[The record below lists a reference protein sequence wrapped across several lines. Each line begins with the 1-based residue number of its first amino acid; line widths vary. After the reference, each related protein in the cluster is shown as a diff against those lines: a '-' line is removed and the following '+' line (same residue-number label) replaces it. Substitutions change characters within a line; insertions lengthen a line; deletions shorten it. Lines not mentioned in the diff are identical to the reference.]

1 MKRLL
6 ILGAGTAGT
15 MMANHLRRKLNKAE
29 WEITVVDR
37 SETHYYQ
44 PGFLFLPFD
53 IYTPEQ
59 IQKPT
64 RSFIPKGVDFMANEI
79 DRIDPELQYVHFK
92 DESSIHYDLLIVAT
106 GVDIAPAEIEGLV
119 GPEWYKTI
127 FDFYTIEGATAL
139 RDKLRDWK
147 GGKLVVHIAEMPIK
161 CPVAPLEFAFLA
173 DTYFQEKGMRD
184 QVEITYVTPMDGAFT
199 KPTAANT
206 LQYLLEEK
214 NIHIVP
220 NFNVELVDH
229 ASKKIVDYGGK
240 EVEYDLLVTV
250 PTNMGNAM
258 LERSGMGDDL
268 NYLPTDKNTL
278 QTKQWSNIFAIGDTT
293 NLPTSKAGS
302 VAHFEAEVLTENI
315 LRYIGGEALEPGYDG
330 HANCFIETGK
340 GKALLIDFNYIQEP
354 VTGTFPIPKVGP
366 LKLLEESRINHY
378 GKLAFRWIYWNLLLR
393 GRPIPFVGP
402 RMSSAGKNIPEV
414 DYKQDENVPA

>member
-106 GVDIAPAEIEGLV
+106 GVDIAQAEIEGLV